1 MARAKTVK
9 KADTKP
15 AEPVSKKKEP
25 KEKSAQGAPRDYAQ
39 GETYEEG
46 EMIYHK
52 VWDDVGEILEVG
64 TTEDGIRKMK
74 VHFEKVGVKNLRMGQ
89 VG

>member
-9 KADTKP
+9 KADTKQP
-15 AEPVSKKKEP
+15 EPPRKKE
-25 KEKSAQGAPRDYAQ
+25 KEKAAQGAPREYAQ

-52 VWDDVGEILEVG
+52 VWDDVGEVLEVG
-64 TTEDGIRKMK
+64 TTDDGIRKMK